1 MAISAGTKFSRSTLA
16 LLLGSMIA
24 GCSYP
29 IPNASDLLE
38 ECEGFQPNK
47 PAEATLSA
55 YFVSSALP
63 RCKDGEAR
71 LTVYRNLPEQFG
83 RGHYRPDDDVKK
95 LDPVVE
101 LEPQAADWFN
111 DLEQHAAAAGGKLTV
126 FIHGY
131 NNSFTEAFRRG
142 ANIAS
147 IYPIP
152 DEESDKSQVP
162 VVVLHWPSRASLTRY
177 TFDEASINWAQH
189 AIEQRLAELTTIASD
204 ITLIAHSMGTRAA
217 VRSVLALDRIEKAN
231 VPGKAEAQTVKPDS
245 VKRIVLA
252 SGDIDRD
259 AVLRKG
265 GSVDLMIKDKP
276 WLNEQSSDAPR
287 EASSEPRR
295 NVLIYASFR
304 DTPIQ
309 ASRTLHGYDRLG
321 STSCRYDISYDRRKD
336 GTLGNCHRTTDRPG
350 LTVVSTS
357 SVDGPDR
364 LNHADFLDDCTTRA
378 HLSAFLLGEKVPNA
392 KMREYV
398 KVLDPVPSSDGL
410 GTPLTGFEIY
420 AGKVPK
426 C

>member
-1 MAISAGTKFSRSTLA
+1 MAISARIKFSRSTFA

-29 IPNASDLLE
+29 IPNASDLLA

-47 PAEATLSA
+47 PPEATLSA

-63 RCKDGEAR
+63 RCKDGQAR

-101 LEPQAADWFN
+101 LEPMTAEWFT
-111 DLEQHAAAAGGKLTV
+111 DLEKHATAAGGKLTV

-152 DEESDKSQVP
+152 DEESDKRQVP

-217 VRSVLALDRIEKAN
+217 IRSVLALDRIEKVN
-231 VPGKAEAQTVKPDS
+231 IPGKPHAQPVKPYS

-252 SGDIDRD
+252 SGDVDRD

-265 GSVDLMIKDKP
+265 GSVDLMIKTEP
-276 WLNEQSSDAPR
+276 WLEPTALDSSS
-287 EASSEPRR
+287 EAVTEPRR

-321 STSCRYDISYDRRKD
+321 STSCRYDISYNRRKD

-378 HLSAFLLGEKVPNA
+378 HLKAFLLGDAVPNDEML
-392 KMREYV
+392 KYV
-398 KVLDPVPSSDGL
+398 NVLEPDTTNGSSDI
-410 GTPLTGFEIY
+410 PLTGYEIRP
-420 AGKVPK
+420 GEVPK